1 MFKDKKLLVTGGTG
15 SIGSS
20 ICNYFSNNG
29 CEDIYSTTTNLDKVK
44 LSQDYIKFKELNL
57 NKIENYNLDKLF
69 DFDID
74 YLVLNAGLNRDNI
87 FLRMSSD
94 DWNSV
99 INVNLNSSFHL
110 LKYFTKKMVKKKYGR
125 VVFISSVVAHTG
137 NPGQVNY
144 TASKAAISGM
154 VKSLALELSTRNIT
168 VNSVAPGFIKSNMT
182 DRLNNDQKNAILD
195 RIPMSDIEE
204 RVKKIVVEH
213 LGVEETKI
221 QSDSKFIDD
230 LGADSLDTVELVM
243 AFEEEFGCEIPD
255 DAAEKIVTLKDAV
268 TYLSANSN

>member
-20 ICNYFSNNG
+20 ICNYFNTNN
-29 CEDIYSTTTNLDKVK
+29 CKEIYSTTTNINKIKSD
-44 LSQDYIKFKELNL
+44 QNYIKFKELDL
-57 NKIENYNLDKLF
+57 NNIENYNLDEIL

-74 YLVLNAGLNRDNI
+74 FLVLNAGLNKDNI
-87 FLRMSSD
+87 FLRMSLD

-110 LKYFTKKMVKKKYGR
+110 LKHFTKKMVKNRFGR

-137 NPGQVNY
+137 NPGQANY
-144 TASKAAISGM
+144 TASKSAISGL

-182 DRLNNDQKNAILD
+182 DKLNVDQKNTILE
-195 RIPMSDIEE
+195 RIPMKKLGDSADIAKAVGFLCSENANY
-204 RVKKIVVEH
+204 IT
-213 LGVEETKI
+213 G
-221 QSDSKFIDD
+221 Q
-230 LGADSLDTVELVM
+230 
-243 AFEEEFGCEIPD
+243 
-255 DAAEKIVTLKDAV
+255 TLHVNGGLA
-268 TYLSANSN
+268 LI

>member
-1 MFKDKKLLVTGGTG
+1 MFKDRKLLVTGGTG

-20 ICNYFSNNG
+20 ICDYFYKNG
-29 CEDIYSTTTNLDKVK
+29 CKEIYSTTTNINKVK
-44 LSQDYIKFKELNL
+44 SDQGFIKFKELDL
-57 NKIENYNLDKLF
+57 NNIEKTNFETIL

-74 YLVLNAGLNRDNI
+74 YLILNAGLNRDNI
-87 FLRMSSD
+87 FLRMSLD

-110 LKYFTKKMVKKKYGR
+110 LKHFTKKMVKNRFGR

-168 VNSVAPGFIKSNMT
+168 VNSIAPGFIKSNMT
-182 DRLNNDQKNAILD
+182 DKLSDEQKNTILD
-195 RIPMSDIEE
+195 RIPMKKLGDSDDIAKAVGFLCSENANY
-204 RVKKIVVEH
+204 IT
-213 LGVEETKI
+213 G
-221 QSDSKFIDD
+221 Q
-230 LGADSLDTVELVM
+230 
-243 AFEEEFGCEIPD
+243 
-255 DAAEKIVTLKDAV
+255 TLHVNGGLA
-268 TYLSANSN
+268 LI